1 MPKNQSLLSGG
12 AESLSEVLKICHKT
26 LLQRTIIIVI
36 KITMMKELTVI
47 DNKNNNDKININNID
62 GNFDSQV
69 NKKRL
74 KFFLLTCFSRKI

>member
-26 LLQRTIIIVI
+26 LLQTTIIIVI

-47 DNKNNNDKININNID
+47 DNKNNNDKIYIKNID

-69 NKKRL
+69 NNQHL